1 MIIANIDH
9 YRKQCKGRLPR
20 FLYDYIAGGSYQ
32 ENTLRS
38 NMAELQTT
46 LLRQRVLVDGS
57 NLNLSVKLWD
67 QTLTLPVIL
76 GPVGMAGMYSSR
88 GEVKAAN
95 AAKRF
100 GVPFTLSNMGV
111 CDVREVAKKTG
122 LPPWFQLY
130 MLKDRGFVK
139 SVIEK
144 SVHTGSKVL
153 VFTVDL
159 ATPGRRYSEVHDG
172 MEKDPTLLGMLGFV
186 TQGAMHPH
194 WALDIVTKG
203 WPLRFGTVAG
213 AMPKGAS
220 YGKWIHDNFD
230 ASTTWKDIEWLRS
243 IFPGKMI
250 LKGILDP
257 EDAKRAVQTNI
268 DGILVSNHG
277 GRQLD
282 SVTSTI
288 RALPKVVDAVQ
299 GKVPVFMDSGIRSGL
314 DVLKA
319 LALGAKACFVGRAWA
334 YALGAAGESGVR
346 DMLDIL
352 REELEVAMTLTGC
365 SDVSRASRDLLLKD

>member
-1 MIIANIDH
+1 
-9 YRKQCKGRLPR
+9 
-20 FLYDYIAGGSYQ
+20 
-32 ENTLRS
+32 
-38 NMAELQTT
+38 
-46 LLRQRVLVDGS
+46 
-57 NLNLSVKLWD
+57 
-67 QTLTLPVIL
+67 
-76 GPVGMAGMYSSR
+76 
-88 GEVKAAN
+88 
-95 AAKRF
+95 
-100 GVPFTLSNMGV
+100 
-111 CDVREVAKKTG
+111 
-122 LPPWFQLY
+122 
-130 MLKDRGFVK
+130 MLKDRGLVK
-139 SVIEK
+139 SVIER
-144 SVHTGSKVL
+144 SVSVGSKVL
-153 VFTVDL
+153 VFTGDL

-172 MEKDPTLLGMLGFV
+172 MEKDPTLFGMLGFV
-186 TQGAMHPH
+186 AQGAMHPR

-203 WPLRFGTVAG
+203 WPLKFGTIAG
-213 AMPKGAS
+213 AMPKGVA
-220 YGKWIHDNFD
+220 YGRFVHDNFD

-299 GKVPVFMDSGIRSGL
+299 GKIPVFMDGGVRSGL

-352 REELEVAMTLTGC
+352 REELRVAMILTGC
-365 SDVSRASRDLLLKD
+365 SDVSRAIPDLLLKD